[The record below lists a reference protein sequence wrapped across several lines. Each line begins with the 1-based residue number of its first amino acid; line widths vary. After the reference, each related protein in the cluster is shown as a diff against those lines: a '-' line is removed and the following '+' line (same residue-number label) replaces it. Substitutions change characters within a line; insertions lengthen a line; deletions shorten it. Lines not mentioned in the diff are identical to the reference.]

1 MSATRHLELI
11 EVLAAHGVEFVVI
24 GGTAAVLHGAPYTT
38 FDVDVVYSRAPE
50 NLNRLLAALSSVGA
64 EFHDLTGRH
73 LPPTLS
79 LLALPSPKLLRT
91 RIGRIDVLG
100 ELDPETSWEA
110 LLADSVALDLGFAS
124 GEVRVISLPRLIAV
138 KQKVARPRDL
148 ALLPILRAMLER
160 RG

>member
-1 MSATRHLELI
+1 MSATRHLEIL
-11 EVLAAHGVEFVVI
+11 EVLAAHGVEFVVV

-38 FDVDVVYSRAPE
+38 FDVDIVYAKHAE
-50 NLNRLLAALSSVGA
+50 NLVRLLAALSSIDA
-64 EFHDLTGRH
+64 EFHDLTDRH

-100 ELDPETSWEA
+100 ELDAETTWES
-110 LLADSVALDLGFAS
+110 LVADSVAMDLGFPS
-124 GEVRVISLPRLIAV
+124 GPVRVISLPRLIAV

-148 ALLPILRAMLER
+148 ALLPILRAMLDR
-160 RG
+160 R